1 MTRLNE
7 LEAAALA
14 AGRESLMPST
24 EAHQEKFADYKE
36 GRTFDLENKGF
47 AERLA
52 AGLNKAVL
60 ANEAKTR

>member
-1 MTRLNE
+1 
-7 LEAAALA
+7 
-14 AGRESLMPST
+14 MPST
-24 EAHQEKFADYKE
+24 EAHQEKFSDYKE
-36 GRTFDLENKGF
+36 ARTFDLENKGF

>member
-14 AGRESLMPST
+14 AKRESPMPST
-24 EAHQEKFADYKE
+24 VEHQEKFADYKE

-60 ANEAKTR
+60 AREAK